1 MRLLFF
7 DIDGTI
13 FDDNRRLPAS
23 VLPAMEAAR
32 RNGHQL
38 IINTGRT
45 LCNRDRR
52 LDGFPLDGWIM
63 GCGTRI
69 IYHGETLT
77 SLEYDPE
84 ESLRLRQIFLEL
96 GIPTVWECDTALYF
110 DPAGASCPEISGF
123 RKFAEREGICRDLAE
138 GDPEFRA
145 VKMFCFADE
154 RRIGTLEAKTART
167 GMPFTAIN
175 RGTEAWEIV
184 PAGCSKGKGITVL
197 REKLGVGRDHCYA
210 FGDSPNDLTM
220 FEAAGHSIAMGN
232 APEDVKAVCG
242 YVTDPPER
250 DGIRNAMKHYGLI

>member
-123 RKFAEREGICRDLAE
+123 RKFAEREEICRDLAE

-167 GMPFTAIN
+167 GMPLRPSTGDRRPGRSF
-175 RGTEAWEIV
+175 R
-184 PAGCSKGKGITVL
+184 PAAPRERASRFSGRSSGSAGITAS
-197 REKLGVGRDHCYA
+197 RSGTAR
-210 FGDSPNDLTM
+210 M
-220 FEAAGHSIAMGN
+220 I
-232 APEDVKAVCG
+232 
-242 YVTDPPER
+242 
-250 DGIRNAMKHYGLI
+250 